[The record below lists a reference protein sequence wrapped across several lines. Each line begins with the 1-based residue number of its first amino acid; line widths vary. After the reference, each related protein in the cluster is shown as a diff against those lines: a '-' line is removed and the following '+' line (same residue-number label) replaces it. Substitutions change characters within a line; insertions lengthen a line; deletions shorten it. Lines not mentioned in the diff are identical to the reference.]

1 MWGYFTHSF
10 LPIFLSTFF
19 GALAA
24 FVCSA
29 IYEYYKDR
37 TRRKALL
44 TTYFHNLFTALRNL
58 TIFANNAQNTLTQVK
73 TNTNYLR
80 FPPIKNIEFDFHEED
95 LSFVQKHHNSFFD
108 SLIQLK
114 IELNTM
120 HELGELYKETR
131 EIQFLY
137 DIHNRI
143 FALAWQITITMQN
156 VNKYMLKY
164 YKKDLTTQPIKD
176 GWNNVDKQ
184 CDEWF
189 ENLKT
194 WSNQALVE
202 VIMNSIKTIKESW
215 PIEFDKKN

>member
-1 MWGYFTHSF
+1 MEV
-10 LPIFLSTFF
+10 FLSTFF

-24 FVCSA
+24 FLCSA
-29 IYEYYKDR
+29 VYENYKEKSHR
-37 TRRKALL
+37 EALL

-73 TNTNYLR
+73 INPNYLR
-80 FPPIKNIEFDFHEED
+80 FPPIKNIQFDFHEED
-95 LSFVQKHHNSFFD
+95 LAFVQKHHDSFFD

-143 FALAWQITITMQN
+143 FALAWQIVITMRN
-156 VNKYMLKY
+156 VNSYMKKY
-164 YKKDLTTQPIKD
+164 YEMDLTTKPIID
-176 GWNNVDKQ
+176 GWNNMDKQ

-194 WSNQALVE
+194 WSDQELVK
-202 VIMNSIKTIKESW
+202 VIKNSIKTIKESW
-215 PIEFDKKN
+215 PIDFEAKEANK

>member
-1 MWGYFTHSF
+1 MEV
-10 LPIFLSTFF
+10 FLSTFF

-24 FVCSA
+24 FLCSA
-29 IYEYYKDR
+29 VYEWFKNR
-37 TRRKALL
+37 TRRQELL

-73 TNTNYLR
+73 INPNYLR
-80 FPPIKNIEFDFHEED
+80 FPPIKNIQFDFHEED
-95 LSFVQKHHNSFFD
+95 LAFVQKHHDSFFD

-143 FALAWQITITMQN
+143 FALAWQIVITMQN
-156 VNKYMLKY
+156 VNSYMKKY
-164 YKKDLTTQPIKD
+164 YKTDLTTKPITD

-189 ENLKT
+189 EILKT
-194 WSNQALVE
+194 WSDQELVK
-202 VIMNSIKTIKESW
+202 VIKNSIKTIKESW
-215 PIEFDKKN
+215 PIDFGMKEVNK

>member
-1 MWGYFTHSF
+1 MEV
-10 LPIFLSTFF
+10 FLSTFF

-24 FVCSA
+24 FLCSA
-29 IYEYYKDR
+29 VYEWFKNR
-37 TRRKALL
+37 TRRQELL

-73 TNTNYLR
+73 INPNYLR
-80 FPPIKNIEFDFHEED
+80 FPPIKNIQFDFHEED
-95 LSFVQKHHNSFFD
+95 LAFVQKHHDSFFD

-143 FALAWQITITMQN
+143 FALAWQIVITMQN
-156 VNKYMLKY
+156 VNSYMKKY
-164 YKKDLTTQPIKD
+164 YKTDLTTKQITD

-194 WSNQALVE
+194 WSDQELVK
-202 VIMNSIKTIKESW
+202 VIKNSIKTIKESW
-215 PIEFDKKN
+215 PIDFEAKETNK

>member
-1 MWGYFTHSF
+1 MEV
-10 LPIFLSTFF
+10 FLSTFF

-24 FVCSA
+24 FLCSA
-29 IYEYYKDR
+29 VYEWFKNR
-37 TRRKALL
+37 TRRQELL

-73 TNTNYLR
+73 INPNYLR
-80 FPPIKNIEFDFHEED
+80 FPPIKNIQFDFHEED
-95 LSFVQKHHNSFFD
+95 LAFVQKHHDSFFD

-143 FALAWQITITMQN
+143 FALAWQIVITMQN
-156 VNKYMLKY
+156 VNSYMKKY
-164 YKKDLTTQPIKD
+164 YKTDLTTKQITD

-194 WSNQALVE
+194 WSDQELVK
-202 VIMNSIKTIKESW
+202 VIKNSIKTIKESW
-215 PIEFDKKN
+215 PIDFEMKEANK

>member
-1 MWGYFTHSF
+1 MEV
-10 LPIFLSTFF
+10 FLSTFF

-24 FVCSA
+24 FLCSA
-29 IYEYYKDR
+29 VYEWYKNR
-37 TRRKALL
+37 TRRQELL
-44 TTYFHNLFTALRNL
+44 ATYFHNLFTALRNL

-73 TNTNYLR
+73 INPNYLR
-80 FPPIKNIEFDFHEED
+80 FPPIKNIQFDFHEED
-95 LSFVQKHHNSFFD
+95 LAFVQKHHDSFFD

-143 FALAWQITITMQN
+143 FALAWQIVITMRN
-156 VNKYMLKY
+156 VNSYMKKY
-164 YKKDLTTQPIKD
+164 YKTDLTTTPIID

-194 WSNQALVE
+194 WSDQELVK
-202 VIMNSIKTIKESW
+202 VIKNSIKTIKESW
-215 PIEFDKKN
+215 PIDFEAKEAKK

>member
-1 MWGYFTHSF
+1 MEV
-10 LPIFLSTFF
+10 FLSTFF

-24 FVCSA
+24 FLCSA
-29 IYEYYKDR
+29 VYERYKNR
-37 TRRKALL
+37 TQRQELL

-58 TIFANNAQNTLTQVK
+58 TIFANNAQNTLNQVK
-73 TNTNYLR
+73 INPNYLR
-80 FPPIKNIEFDFHEED
+80 FPPIKNIQFDFHEED
-95 LSFVQKHHNSFFD
+95 LAFVQKNHDSFFD

-143 FALAWQITITMQN
+143 FALSWQIVITMQN
-156 VNKYMLKY
+156 VNNYMKKY
-164 YKKDLTTQPIKD
+164 YKKDLTTKPIID

-215 PIEFDKKN
+215 PIDFLAKH